1 MRIQPNLSDQVP
13 ARARAAAQGAEV
25 RAHTEMTHT
34 AASAQQP
41 VQIQASSIQNFR
53 NLSNALSLAQTAQ
66 ALIHRALEITSRLR
80 NMAGEAMVA
89 GKTNYHE
96 VAQIMSEIKATMTT
110 APVANASPVI
120 TPALVPGGET
130 AMEIPGPQRELDQ
143 LHETGNALLSGN
155 SVTADRFSDIEETL
169 LAKRDRI
176 AVSLGEIETAVRN
189 SVADERTGGEFV
201 PETAVR
207 QVALF
212 IAENPDRAANLHSAI
227 PVESVKNFLA

>member
-1 MRIQPNLSDQVP
+1 MRIVPNVSDQVP
-13 ARARAAAQGAEV
+13 ARARAAAQGAET
-25 RAHTEMTHT
+25 RAHTETAQP

-96 VAQIMSEIKATMTT
+96 VAQIMSEIKATMT
-110 APVANASPVI
+110 ASPVSNASPVI
-120 TPALVPGGET
+120 TPALFPDRPP
-130 AMEIPGPQRELDQ
+130 AIDIPGPQSELAL
-143 LHETGNALLSGN
+143 LHETGNALLSGKPV
-155 SVTADRFSDIEETL
+155 SGDHFSDIEDTL
-169 LAKRDRI
+169 SAKRNRI
-176 AVSLGEIETAVRN
+176 AASLGEIETAVRG
-189 SVADERTGGEFV
+189 SVAGERTGGEFI

-212 IAENPDRAANLHSAI
+212 IAENPGRAANLHSAI